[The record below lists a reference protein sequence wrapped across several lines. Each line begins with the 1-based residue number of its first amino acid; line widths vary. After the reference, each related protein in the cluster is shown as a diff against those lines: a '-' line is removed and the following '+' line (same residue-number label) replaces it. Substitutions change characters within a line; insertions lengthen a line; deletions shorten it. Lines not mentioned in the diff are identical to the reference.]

1 MGQGLTMQT
10 FIKKFRKLIPPFLKY
25 IIDAE
30 SHRIRKFVIS
40 CSQEI
45 PSGSLVLDAGAGE
58 CQFKIFFE
66 KHRYTAVD
74 AAYGDETWDYSNID
88 IISSLDSMPFE
99 NNTFDAVICTQVL
112 EHVNEPQQ
120 VLNELYRVLKHGG
133 ALYLSA
139 PQGWGVHQA
148 PHDYFRF
155 TNYGLQYLLE
165 KSGFNISYIKPSCGY
180 FGYLANR
187 LTVLPKTLFWQ
198 IENKLL
204 RIALLPLEILSYIF
218 FVLIFPVIL
227 NLMDFLDSKRDY
239 TLNYFVKAVK

>member
-1 MGQGLTMQT
+1 M
-10 FIKKFRKLIPPFLKY
+10 FLRNL
-25 IIDAE
+25 IDAE
-30 SHRIRKFVIS
+30 SKRISDFIRS
-40 CSQEI
+40 SASEI
-45 PSGSLVLDAGAGE
+45 ARDSIVLDAGAGE
-58 CQFKIFFE
+58 CRFKAFF
-66 KHRYTAVD
+66 KDHQYIAVD

-88 IISSLDSMPFE
+88 IVSSLDNLPLE
-99 NNTFDAVICTQVL
+99 DNAVDAVICTQVL

-139 PQGWGVHQA
+139 PQGWGVHQS

-198 IENKLL
+198 IENPVMRFLF
-204 RIALLPLEILSYIF
+204 LPFELLSYMI
-218 FVLIFPVIL
+218 FVLILPVVL
-227 NLMDFLDSKRDY
+227 NLMDPLDKERSY
-239 TLNYFVKAVK
+239 TLNYFVKAVKH

>member
-1 MGQGLTMQT
+1 MHKPKDIFYRT
-10 FIKKFRKLIPPFLKY
+10 FPLFLRNL
-25 IIDAE
+25 IDAE
-30 SHRIRKFVIS
+30 TKRISDFIRS
-40 CSQEI
+40 SASEI
-45 PSGSLVLDAGAGE
+45 ALDSIVLDAGAGE
-58 CQFKIFFE
+58 CRFKAFF
-66 KHRYTAVD
+66 KDHQYIAVD
-74 AAYGDETWDYSNID
+74 AAYGDATWDYSNID
-88 IISSLDSMPFE
+88 VVSSLDSLPFE
-99 NNTFDAVICTQVL
+99 DNTFDAVICTQVL

-155 TNYGLQYLLE
+155 TNYGLQYLLK
-165 KSGFNISYIKPSCGY
+165 KSEFNISYIKPSCGY

-187 LTVLPKTLFWQ
+187 LTVFPKNLFWQ
-198 IENKLL
+198 IENRLL
-204 RIALLPLEILSYIF
+204 RTILFPLEILSYIF

-227 NLMDFLDSKRDY
+227 NLMDFLDSKHDY

>member
-1 MGQGLTMQT
+1 M
-10 FIKKFRKLIPPFLKY
+10 FLRNL
-25 IIDAE
+25 IDAE
-30 SHRIRKFVIS
+30 TKRISDFIRS
-40 CSQEI
+40 SASEI
-45 PSGSLVLDAGAGE
+45 ARDSIVLDAGAGE
-58 CQFKIFFE
+58 CRYKTFFKAHNYI
-66 KHRYTAVD
+66 AVD
-74 AAYGDETWDYSNID
+74 TAYGDATWDYSNID
-88 IISSLDSMPFE
+88 IVSSLDNLPLE
-99 NNTFDAVICTQVL
+99 DNAIDAVICTQVL

-239 TLNYFVKAVK
+239 TLNYFVKAVKH